1 MSNPAQWPVASAA
14 HQHSAAT
21 GPSNVAWWPEQLNLK
36 ILHQHGAKS
45 NPMGESFDYA
55 QAFKS
60 LDLDAVVGDLHAL
73 MTDSQ
78 DG

>member
-1 MSNPAQWPVASAA
+1 
-14 HQHSAAT
+14 
-21 GPSNVAWWPEQLNLK
+21 
-36 ILHQHGAKS
+36 
-45 NPMGESFDYA
+45 MGESFDYA